1 MRPEKVRFMLYVR
14 VLLKYLQRKDDPEDT
29 YERLKLALHE
39 CASKSRRQEKGFES
53 LTIAMQRVIPQ
64 VVGEEDLAKARE
76 YMNLFVQKQHQ
87 MDRRR
92 QVEAFKALDPN
103 ASR

>member
-1 MRPEKVRFMLYVR
+1 MKPEKVRFMLYLR
-14 VLLKYLQRKDDPEDT
+14 VLLKYLQRKDDPDT

-53 LTIAMQRVIPQ
+53 LTIAMKRIIPE
-64 VVGEEDLAKARE
+64 VVGEEDLDKARE
-76 YMNLFVQKQHQ
+76 YMNLFMQKQRQ
-87 MDRRR
+87 MDRR
-92 QVEAFKALDPN
+92 QVQAFKSLDPN